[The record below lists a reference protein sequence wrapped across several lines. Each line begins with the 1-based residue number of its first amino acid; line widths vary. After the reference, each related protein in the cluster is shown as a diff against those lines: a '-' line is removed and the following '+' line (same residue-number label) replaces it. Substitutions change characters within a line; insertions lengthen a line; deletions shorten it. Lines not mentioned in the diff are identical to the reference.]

1 MEAQTFVI
9 KVRCGDE
16 LRRFT
21 TDASVSYDEVMARI
35 AAICPASERGVVR
48 FLDDEGDYCTLGCQ
62 EDLEEAL
69 NLVAGA
75 ANPGAKPLLRLDVSV
90 RKAPPAEVSAG
101 EQSALH
107 SRLHQL
113 EQQAQAAQ
121 VHMDEMAASILQ
133 LQAELADCKYQEAH
147 DCIVQQTEQDEPV
160 EPVAQ
165 DASPVEAPL
174 VQEAPCEDAAAPEE
188 MPTPAE
194 PGMDEVNEI
203 RGMLAKRGLNCFG
216 RKDEL
221 LARLQ
226 EGATELE
233 RGQAVLYKGQQSAEV
248 VSVHREDDEAYY
260 TIRFEDG
267 RERQTT
273 KANLAVT
280 EPAEAPA
287 APDTVSCCETS
298 QTHDEDPSPPTT
310 AQSPGAYE
318 SLADRGIDLSTS
330 LLADDADAPNE
341 EPATEDAAME
351 GMLVEEDLQQLSS
364 LGDHLGQLLNTVLG
378 GVLPA
383 CTTEADDDEE
393 TAVPEA
399 AVDEEAAAAE
409 VQPSE
414 EAAAQDGPMTMLV
427 DMGFAP
433 EHARVALAAAGGDL
447 DQAIEI
453 ALSQPAAEEFQP
465 ISEEPEH
472 VAEEPEQEATPEQ
485 ADEWEELMAEL
496 VDMGFRD
503 PATNRQ
509 VLADKSGDLKETVRE
524 LVKRERL
531 SRQSSRSSTVSS
543 DAE

>member
-1 MEAQTFVI
+1 MEAQTIVI
-9 KVRCGDE
+9 KVRCGGE

-21 TDASVSYDEVMARI
+21 TDTLVSYDEVMSRI
-35 AAICPASERGVVR
+35 AAICPASERGLVR
-48 FLDDEGDYCTLGCQ
+48 FMDDEDDYCTLGCQ

-75 ANPGAKPLLRLDVSV
+75 ANPGAKPLLRLDVSI
-90 RKAPPAEVSAG
+90 RKAPAAEASTD

-107 SRLHQL
+107 SRLLQL
-113 EQQAQAAQ
+113 EQQAQAA
-121 VHMDEMAASILQ
+121 HARMDEMAASILQ
-133 LQAELADCKYQEAH
+133 LQADCKCQEAP
-147 DCIVQQTEQDEPV
+147 DCIVQAKQDEPV
-160 EPVAQ
+160 EPFEPVAQ
-165 DASPVEAPL
+165 DASPG
-174 VQEAPCEDAAAPEE
+174 EAPCEEAAAPEE
-188 MPTPAE
+188 VPTAPE
-194 PGMDEVNEI
+194 PCEDTTEV
-203 RGMLAKRGLNCFG
+203 K
-216 RKDEL
+216 
-221 LARLQ
+221 
-226 EGATELE
+226 

-248 VSVHREDDEAYY
+248 ISVHREDDEAYY

-273 KANLAVT
+273 EAHLAVAGTT
-280 EPAEAPA
+280 EPAAATDPVIVCETHDDDPSLPA
-287 APDTVSCCETS
+287 A
-298 QTHDEDPSPPTT
+298 

-330 LLADDADAPNE
+330 LLADDADAPDE
-341 EPATEDAAME
+341 EPATKDTAME
-351 GMLVEEDLQQLSS
+351 GVLVEEDLQQLSS
-364 LGDHLGQLLNTVLG
+364 LGDHLGKLLNTVLG

-393 TAVPEA
+393 TAAPEA
-399 AVDEEAAAAE
+399 AVDEEATAAE

-414 EAAAQDGPMTMLV
+414 EAAAQEDGPMSTLV

-433 EHARVALAAAGGDL
+433 ENARAALAAAGGDF

-453 ALSQPAAEEFQP
+453 ALSQP
-465 ISEEPEH
+465 
-472 VAEEPEQEATPEQ
+472 VAEEPEPAAEEPQPSAPQPSAEEPQQEAAPEQ

-496 VDMGFRD
+496 VEMGFRD
-503 PATNRQ
+503 PTTNQQ

-531 SRQSSRSSTVSS
+531 SRQSSTVST